1 MSKKRNELIVIFEQV
16 KECEKWFKMKLLEL
30 VFKEKDLEGVRE
42 FIEVFDFEFEVK
54 QKMVQL
60 LNNEIDFKFKELR
73 DIKRVIE

>member
-1 MSKKRNELIVIFEQV
+1 MSKKKNELVVIFEKV

-30 VFKEKDLEGVRE
+30 VFKEKDLWGVRE

-54 QKMVQL
+54 KKMVVL

-73 DIKRVIE
+73 EIKKLIE